1 MRSNRR
7 KFLKTSAASAA
18 SFQIVPRYVIGGQG
32 HTPPSETYGAAL
44 IGCGGRGPGTY
55 EPMVRKLIFFILA
68 LFFNAISCAAQKTGE
83 NFREKES
90 RPNVLIFFIDDLGW
104 SDLGCYGSEFHLTPN
119 IDRLAASGLKFN
131 SAYSSSSVCSPT
143 RSSLMTGKHPVRFGI
158 TDWIGASQKRRIL
171 VTPKNNSFLPKKE
184 VTLAEVFKG
193 SGYETAYFGKWH
205 LGSRDEDHPSFHG
218 FNYHRGVNKVGSP
231 GSYYYPFRR
240 NKKLP
245 KKPLQPSDI
254 PNFSNAP
261 KDSYLTDLLS
271 QEAADFIGKKSK
283 NPFFAILSHYS
294 VHTPIQAR
302 ELDAKKYRQRMNKID
317 ISAEIKTRKERESTT
332 RISQNNPEYA
342 AMVES
347 VDRSVGRVMNKLKE
361 VGIIENT
368 LVIFTSDNGGLSTLQ
383 RNLRSGP
390 ASCLPLRAGKGWLYE
405 GGIKIPTIISWPGK
419 IAPDSL
425 SDTPITTCDIYPT
438 LLTSAGLINKSNQS
452 FDGVDLTPLFK
463 NKELKERSLF
473 WHFPHYHG
481 SGNRP
486 SSSIRKGLFKLIRW
500 YEDGSEEL
508 YNLKTDLSEE
518 NDLSK
523 VNASKRAE
531 LSNELSHWLK
541 SSGAHLPEMNQ
552 NN

>member
-1 MRSNRR
+1 MTY
-7 KFLKTSAASAA
+7 KI
-18 SFQIVPRYVIGGQG
+18 IV
-32 HTPPSETYGAAL
+32 L
-44 IGCGGRGPGTY
+44 
-55 EPMVRKLIFFILA
+55 ILA
-68 LFFNAISCAAQKTGE
+68 LFFNVISYAAQKNGEDLTG
-83 NFREKES
+83 KDS
-90 RPNVLIFFIDDLGW
+90 KPNVLIFFIDDLGW
-104 SDLGCYGSEFHLTPN
+104 SDLACYGSKFHLTPN

-143 RSSLMTGKHPVRFGI
+143 RSSMMTGKHPVRFGI

-171 VTPKNNSFLPKKE
+171 VTPKNSSFLPKKE
-184 VTLAEVFKG
+184 VTLAEVFKE

-205 LGSRDEDHPSFHG
+205 LGTRDEDHPSFHG
-218 FNYHRGVNKVGSP
+218 FDYHRGVNKVGSP

-271 QEAADFIGKKSK
+271 QEAADFIGKNSK
-283 NPFFAILSHYS
+283 KPFFAILSHYS

-302 ELDAKKYRQRMNKID
+302 ELDAKKYRQRMNEMG
-317 ISAEIKTRKERESTT
+317 ISAEIKTRNEKESTT
-332 RISQNNPEYA
+332 RMSQNNPEYA

-361 VGIIENT
+361 LDLIENT
-368 LVIFTSDNGGLSTLQ
+368 IVVFTSDNGGLSTLQ

-405 GGIKIPTIISWPGK
+405 GGIKIPTIISWPSQITPGT
-419 IAPDSL
+419 L

-438 LLTSAGLINKSNQS
+438 LLTATGLIDKSNQS
-452 FDGVDLTPLFK
+452 VDGVDLTPLFED
-463 NKELKERSLF
+463 KELKERSLF

-486 SSSIRKGLFKLIRW
+486 SSSIRKGSFKLIRW
-500 YEDGSEEL
+500 YQDGSEEL
-508 YNLKTDLSEE
+508 YNLDTDISEE

-523 VNASKRAE
+523 VNASKRIE
-531 LSNELSHWLK
+531 IPNELSRWLK
-541 SSGAHLPEMNQ
+541 SSGAKLPAVNK